1 MTVDYEGEDI
11 VQRERKYHSGWEWKI
26 AGTPFSGTFGTGHQQ
41 RAMIV
46 VMCNIIKDFNS
57 VGWKLGQGGG
67 GVSLSVITKDFCCFQ
82 CAAVIYLPS
91 TTPPNMTGFP
101 SVMINQVIIDQAK
114 Y

>member
-57 VGWKLGQGGG
+57 SGWKLGEGRREGITCISHYFQFVAGTFL
-67 GVSLSVITKDFCCFQ
+67 LSTT
-82 CAAVIYLPS
+82 LPS
-91 TTPPNMTGFP
+91 TTGFP
-101 SVMINQVIIDQAK
+101 SVIISVITIAD
-114 Y
+114 